1 MADMIRFDPYSILGV
16 SRSATEDDIKKAH
29 RKLAQRLHPDKNR
42 DNMGAA
48 LQFQDVSLAYDT
60 LSDPN
65 KRKQYDQYALE
76 KEKNTTDTYFTLRVT
91 PSRRALAPLP
101 EEQVLYLLAEIFPA
115 PVANKV
121 EKVEASLNLCLVI
134 DTSNSMKGA
143 RIERVK
149 VAAQRIIDNLSA
161 NDVLSIVVFNDRAS
175 VVIPAEKVTD
185 KTSLKARVS
194 MITPSGGTEIY
205 HGLQEG
211 FRQVQ
216 VFATPRSVNS
226 ILLLTDGHTYGDQD
240 ACLSLASQAM
250 DNGVVISCM
259 GLGHDWNDEFL
270 DKVASV
276 TGGSTTFINSADSV
290 IRFLND
296 HVRSLANVFADK
308 MQLTVA
314 PDPDIHLEM
323 AFRLSPNPQP
333 LSIDNHIIPLSS
345 LQPNRPISV
354 LLQFLLPANMAV
366 TFRTLA
372 RLVVSGEILQN
383 QSPSFKSVSDLS
395 IEIAQTPASDEP
407 PGAIMD
413 ALSKLTLYR
422 LQERAK
428 ESLARGDIVEATRRL
443 NHLATR
449 LLEQGEHNLAQQ
461 TLIEA
466 QKIAQTRAFSAQARM
481 TIKYETR
488 ALLGPGGLEAAITS
502 YISPDS

>member
-1 MADMIRFDPYSILGV
+1 MADDVHLDPYSILGV
-16 SRSATEDDIKKAH
+16 SRNATDEDIKKAY
-29 RKLAQRLHPDKNR
+29 RKLAQRLHPDKNPG
-42 DNMGAA
+42 NIGAA
-48 LQFQDVSLAYDT
+48 LQFQDVSLAYDV
-60 LSDPN
+60 LSDPS
-65 KRKQYDQYALE
+65 KRKKYEQQVLE
-76 KEKNTTDTYFTLRVT
+76 KEANNTDTYFTLRVT

-101 EEQVLYLLAEIFPA
+101 EEQVLYLLAEIFPS
-115 PVANKV
+115 PVANKA
-121 EKVEASLNLCLVI
+121 EKVEAVLNLCLVI

-149 VAAQRIIDNLSA
+149 IAAQRIIDNLSA
-161 NDVLSIVVFNDRAS
+161 NDVLSVVAFNDRAS
-175 VVIPAEKVTD
+175 VIIPAERAVD
-185 KTSLKARVS
+185 KASLKARIS
-194 MITPSGGTEIY
+194 MINPAGGTEIY
-205 HGLQEG
+205 QGLQEG
-211 FRQVQ
+211 FKQVQ
-216 VFATPRSVNS
+216 KFATPRSVNS
-226 ILLLTDGHTYGDQD
+226 ILLLTDGHTYGDQE
-240 ACLSLASQAM
+240 ACLTIANQAM
-250 DNGVVISCM
+250 NGGIVISCM

-270 DKVASV
+270 DQIASI
-276 TGGSTTFINSADSV
+276 TGGSSTFINSADSV

-323 AFRLSPNPQP
+323 AFRLAPNPQP
-333 LSIDNHIIPLSS
+333 LSIDNHVIPLSS

-354 LLQFLLPANMAV
+354 LLQFLLPANLTV
-366 TFRTLA
+366 NFRTLA

-395 IEIAQTPASDEP
+395 IEVTETPVSDEP

-428 ESLARGDIVEATRRL
+428 ESLARGDIAEATRRL
-443 NHLATR
+443 NNLATR
-449 LLEQGEHNLAQQ
+449 LLELGETNLAQQ
-461 TLIEA
+461 TLVEA
-466 QKIAQTRAFSAQARM
+466 QKVAQTRAFSAQARM

-502 YISPDS
+502 YISSDS